1 MQTRHGSGV
10 RSLILAPTRELAT
23 QIHEEA
29 GQKGGVLEDLQSLE
43 RGWGFRKVYITG

>member
-1 MQTRHGSGV
+1 MGSHRGSGV

-29 GQKGGVLEDLQSLE
+29 QNGAWDLGQKGMGTW
-43 RGWGFRKVYITG
+43 RI